1 MSHFLGDHHFP
12 DGALSYFKNER
23 ILLIQFLYT
32 RYSELSIKY
41 GTDRPAAIRSLEG
54 RLGRSF
60 GSLVAGGVFR
70 EFFER
75 TILWQAHF
83 DGSLARVDYSDA
95 KNGQMAPPSWSC
107 LGYSGMIKFLDI
119 PFGDVSWTGDLK
131 NPLPTANYND
141 AAPIR
146 DITSLDARARKITI
160 KTVDM
165 IVSVTLDTLEA
176 VDKEFQKGLWRC
188 ITVGRDKTPNA
199 RGQTANYVLLIRPAD
214 KSRDIYKRVG
224 AGVLY
229 TSEFSDEVEDVR
241 LV

>member
-1 MSHFLGDHHFP
+1 VSHFLGDHHFP

-23 ILLIQFLYT
+23 ILLIQYLYT

-41 GTDRPAAIRSLEG
+41 GTDKPAAIRSLEA
-54 RLGRSF
+54 RLGRTF

-70 EFFER
+70 RFFER

-83 DGSLARVDYSDA
+83 DGSLTQVDYSDA

-107 LGYSGMIKFLDI
+107 LAYSGEIKFLDI
-119 PFGDVSWTGDLK
+119 PFGVVSWTGDLK
-131 NPLPTANYND
+131 NPLPTADYDD
-141 AAPIR
+141 AAPIPN
-146 DITSLDARARKITI
+146 ITSLDARARKITI
-160 KTVDM
+160 KKFD
-165 IVSVTLDTLEA
+165 ILVSVTLDTLEA
-176 VDKEFQKGLWRC
+176 VDKEFRKGLWRC
-188 ITVGRDKTPNA
+188 VTVGRDKTPNA
-199 RGQTANYVLLIRPAD
+199 RGQTANYVLLIQPVDR
-214 KSRDIYKRVG
+214 SRNIYKRVG